1 MPPWYHRITNKHIIV
16 AQSNGQIYDLDL
28 LQVHPR
34 RPTTDPT
41 LAGDGQMRRPDPFR
55 GTVSLYARRMY
66 ECDFQKLSLVTC
78 WPNIF

>member
-1 MPPWYHRITNKHIIV
+1 MPPWFHRITNKHIIV

-41 LAGDGQMRRPDPFR
+41 LAGDGHMRRP
-55 GTVSLYARRMY
+55 
-66 ECDFQKLSLVTC
+66 FQRDC
-78 WPNIF
+78 IFILQEDV